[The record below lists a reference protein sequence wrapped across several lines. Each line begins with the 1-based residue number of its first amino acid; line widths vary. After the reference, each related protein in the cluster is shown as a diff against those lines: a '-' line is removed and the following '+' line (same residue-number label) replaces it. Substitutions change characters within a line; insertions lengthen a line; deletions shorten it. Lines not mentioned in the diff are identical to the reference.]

1 FLPSFLNSPGM
12 GAMMIGVL
20 ILMLLLIGPQEGVPR
35 HSKVRLQIIFLLVT
49 AYAGFVLLSLF
60 LLTSIPLDGRLL
72 SPAYALTIV
81 FVAGSA
87 IIFRMSKTRHAVRLR
102 TDKKIKI
109 VLSICLMLFFFF
121 FCRRGID
128 YVTSVTGGQGFASAE
143 WRNSPTIAAVGAGD
157 FPGPLYTNAPALISL
172 YTRRTTKGIPIP
184 YTSNQRVNVHW
195 LAEAQSLGSELRR
208 HHGTLVMLD
217 NIPLLE
223 PESELELLRLAS
235 LKLVRKLPDGR
246 IYR

>member
-1 FLPSFLNSPGM
+1 
-12 GAMMIGVL
+12 
-20 ILMLLLIGPQEGVPR
+20 
-35 HSKVRLQIIFLLVT
+35 
-49 AYAGFVLLSLF
+49 
-60 LLTSIPLDGRLL
+60 
-72 SPAYALTIV
+72 
-81 FVAGSA
+81 
-87 IIFRMSKTRHAVRLR
+87 
-102 TDKKIKI
+102 
-109 VLSICLMLFFFF
+109 
-121 FCRRGID
+121 
-128 YVTSVTGGQGFASAE
+128 
-143 WRNSPTIAAVGAGD
+143 D